1 MLRGNSAVWI
11 LLLNLIWQINK
22 KMKKTFL
29 LLALSLVVVAANAK
43 ERTTQEMRNA
53 AIKALNSNRSANAAP
68 RQGDI
73 NELRKMSGIT
83 IFGYNDR
90 GFAVI
95 SNDDLLPEV
104 LGVSDAQYSKGENPG
119 FMWWLKAI
127 NEVCETTMAK
137 GPAHAGNNVPT
148 PESLGF
154 EPYVEPIVLAEWDQ
168 DTPYWN
174 MCPKKSGSTALTGC
188 VATAIAQVLYTHK
201 TPIEGN
207 GTRTNTSWSPI
218 TFDYNGYKPD
228 YDNMIDQYTS
238 GPNAWQYTQEQVDP
252 MAKLMLA
259 CGVAVNMSYGADGS
273 GAYTDQAADGLIRYM
288 GIATADF
295 KERDYYSDTEWMT
308 MIYEELAGGHAM
320 YYSGVDPTPWT
331 GGGHAFVC
339 DGYDE
344 NGKVHINWGWSGS
357 DNGYYNINL
366 LDPISYSF
374 SKYQDFI
381 MGLWDPNSASG
392 SGSIEYVDLD
402 ITTEAA
408 GTVNDLIGTENY
420 EALRSIVIT
429 GEINN
434 DDIAILRRL
443 ATGDELTDY
452 DMENK
457 KSHLTNID
465 LTNAILA
472 DNTLPEESFK
482 DCKILR
488 KVLLPRGLAHIGDYA
503 FNGCSRMTSI
513 RSYTF
518 EVPKTGKRCFEGV
531 NGNLMNVFVP
541 AGASEYYRRNAQWK
555 VIAGAENVTEFGTTL
570 KAKNYTRLYDE
581 ANPVFGFQLFGDR
594 VVGSPRLWT
603 EATKE
608 SMPGTYPI
616 YIEAG
621 SIEEKENLLFVNGT
635 LTIKDNPASGIESVK
650 ANENEYE
657 NEYNVAGQR
666 VAANAKGIVIKN
678 GRKVIK

>member
-1 MLRGNSAVWI
+1 
-11 LLLNLIWQINK
+11 
-22 KMKKTFL
+22 MKKAFIL
-29 LLALSLVVVAANAK
+29 VALSLAVLAVNAK
-43 ERTTQEMRNA
+43 DRTTQEMRNA
-53 AIKALNSNRSANAAP
+53 AIKALNTTRQGYAAP
-68 RQGDI
+68 RQGEI
-73 NELRKMSGIT
+73 KELRKMSGLT
-83 IFGYNDR
+83 IFGYENN

-95 SNDDLLPEV
+95 ANDDLLPEV
-104 LGVSDAQYSKGENPG
+104 LGVSDSHFSNGTNEN

-137 GPAHAGNNVPT
+137 GPANAGSNVPT

-154 EPYVEPIVLAEWDQ
+154 EPYVDPIVSAEWDQ

-174 MCPKKSGSTALTGC
+174 MCPKKNGSTALTGC
-188 VATAIAQVLYTHK
+188 VATALAQVLYTHK
-201 TPIEGN
+201 TPVEGS

-218 TFDYNGYKPD
+218 TFDYNGYEPD
-228 YDNMIDQYTS
+228 YENMIDQYTS
-238 GPNAWQYTQEQVDP
+238 GPNAGQYTQEQVDA

-259 CGVAVNMSYGADGS
+259 CGVAVNMSYSSDGS
-273 GAYTDQAADGLIRYM
+273 GAYTDQAAEGLIQYM
-288 GIATADF
+288 GITTADF
-295 KERDYYSDTEWMT
+295 KERDYYNDTEWMT

-320 YYSGVDPTPWT
+320 YYSGVDPTPWF

-344 NGKVHINWGWSGS
+344 NGKVHINWGWSGE
-357 DNGYYNINL
+357 DNGFFNINL
-366 LDPISYSF
+366 LDPSSYSF
-374 SKYQDFI
+374 SQYQDFI
-381 MGLWDPNSASG
+381 MGLWDPNSAPG
-392 SGSIEYVDLD
+392 GGAIDYVDLD

-434 DDIAILRRL
+434 EDLAILRRL

-452 DMENK
+452 DMEG
-457 KSHLTNID
+457 KSHLTTID

-472 DNTLPEESFK
+472 DNTLPDEAFK
-482 DCKILR
+482 GCKILK
-488 KVLLPRGLAHIGDYA
+488 KVMLPRGLAQIGAYA
-503 FNGCSRMTSI
+503 FNGCSRMSSI

-518 EVPKTGKRCFEGV
+518 EVPKTGSRCFEGV
-531 NGNLMNVFVP
+531 NSGIMRVYVP

-555 VIAGAENVTEFGTTL
+555 VIATADNVTEFGTTL
-570 KAKNYTRLYDE
+570 KAKSYTRLYDE
-581 ANPVFGFQLFGDR
+581 ANPVFGFQLYGDR

-608 SMPGTYPI
+608 SAPGTYPI

-621 SIEEKENLLFVNGT
+621 SIEESENLLFVNGT
-635 LTIKDNPASGIESVK
+635 LTIKDNPASGIV
-650 ANENEYE
+650 NVYDNDDDDD
-657 NEYNVAGQR
+657 NYNIAGQR

-678 GRKVIK
+678 GKKVIK